1 MAKKKNE
8 EAPNVF
14 GGFEALSKS
23 LLPGGG
29 PVLDK
34 DEEIPYKDPEEFDE
48 EEEDIDEE
56 EEDKKE
62 EKPSNI
68 KKNEKTIIEDEDE
81 TEDEEEEPETK
92 PIQGRGK
99 TKTEENEEEED
110 VEDTEELESEVTTFL
125 KDRLSEE
132 LGWDLDE
139 NYKFESIKDVIDYMK
154 VLVEE
159 NSKPKYFND
168 KVRALDEYVKNGGDI
183 DKYFK
188 EVYGSGGDIDL
199 DKIDLTRESNQRT
212 VIRDLL
218 KEQGFSAERI
228 QKRLDR
234 YEKEEILEEEAEDA
248 VELLKE
254 YKSKKEKKLLDDQQK
269 IADDNVKAQQKFV
282 ENVQNN
288 VKSLDNIRGVKISNR
303 EKSELLDYIFKPESD
318 GLTKYQKDYMSDIR
332 NLIESAYF
340 TKMGDSLINEAK
352 KKGSSDAYK
361 EFHQK
366 LKANKGKRSKNS
378 GSLESG
384 SDSDLL
390 LSSLSKS
397 LLSKV

>member
-1 MAKKKNE
+1 MAKKKE
-8 EAPNVF
+8 IETPNVF

-23 LLPGGG
+23 LLPGSG
-29 PVLDK
+29 PVADK
-34 DEEIPYKDPEEFDE
+34 DDEIPYIDPEDIEKDEDLDE
-48 EEEDIDEE
+48 EEEAVEEPKKPTKKTEEPDEE
-56 EEDKKE
+56 EEEIEEIEKPKGKTKPTKKE
-62 EKPSNI
+62 EI
-68 KKNEKTIIEDEDE
+68 
-81 TEDEEEEPETK
+81 EEEEESDEETD
-92 PIQGRGK
+92 
-99 TKTEENEEEED
+99 ESSEED
-110 VEDTEELESEVTTFL
+110 ENLEGEVTTFL

-132 LGWDLDE
+132 LGWELDE
-139 NYKFESIKDVIDYMK
+139 DDKFESIKDVVDYMK
-154 VLVEE
+154 YLVEE
-159 NSKPKYFND
+159 NSKPKYHSED
-168 KVRALDEYVKNGGDI
+168 IKALDEYVKNGGTI

-188 EVYGSGGDIDL
+188 EVYGASNEIDFDNL
-199 DKIDLTRESNQRT
+199 DLSRESNQRL
-212 VIRDLL
+212 VVRELL
-218 KEQGFSAERI
+218 RTQGISSEKI

-234 YEKEEILEEEAEDA
+234 YEKEEILADEAEDA

-254 YKSKKEKKLLDDQQK
+254 YKTKSQKKLLEDQKKQAEEQLK
-269 IADDNVKAQQKFV
+269 SQQKFV
-282 ENVQNN
+282 ENVQNS
-288 VKSLDNIRGVKISNR
+288 VKSLDNIRGIKISSK
-303 EKSELLDYIFKPESD
+303 EKSELLDYIFKPDSD

-366 LKANKGKRSKNS
+366 LKANKGKRSKNA

-397 LLSKV
+397 LLNKV